1 LPKEE
6 SEKIAMHI
14 KKVNDFIV
22 NISGLTITIG
32 VSFIIAII
40 LIYILSKEPGRTIY
54 YFFIGPFTNRY
65 YFGNMVNAAIPLI
78 FTGLGISLAFK
89 SSVFNLGGEGQ
100 VYLGAL
106 IATTVCLALP
116 NTNGYFGAFL
126 ALVSALLVGALLAG
140 LSGLFKMKWDTNELI
155 SSFLVSNAVIL
166 IVNYFITGPL
176 DDPNSYLLTTSTI
189 PSQYHF
195 LKILPPSNL
204 NIGIILAILTIFFI
218 YFLMCHSHWGYEM
231 KMCGL
236 NREFSRYGGIN
247 VSNYFVLPMFLSGA
261 LHGFAGGVSILG
273 TYHTCIK
280 EFSFGMGWNGIA
292 VALIA
297 RNNPLGV
304 LPAAIFFAY
313 LNAGAKTAMLHS
325 DVTFEIAAI
334 IQSTVFYL
342 VTAEAIYDIIRY
354 KVKRDKMI

>member
-1 LPKEE
+1 MY
-6 SEKIAMHI
+6 A
-14 KKVNDFIV
+14 KKANDFIV
-22 NISGLTITIG
+22 NISGLVITIG
-32 VSFIIAII
+32 ASFIIAII
-40 LIYILSKEPGRTIY
+40 LIFILSKEPGRAIY

-65 YFGNMVNAAIPLI
+65 YFGNMVNTAIPLI

-100 VYLGAL
+100 VYSGAL
-106 IATTVCLALP
+106 VATIVCLALP
-116 NTNGYFGAFL
+116 NANGYFGAFL
-126 ALVSALLVGALLAG
+126 ALVSAMLVGALLAG

-155 SSFLVSNAVIL
+155 SSFLISNAVIL

-195 LKILPPSNL
+195 LKIFPPSNL
-204 NIGIILAILTIFFI
+204 NIDIILAILTIFFI
-218 YFLMCHSHWGYEM
+218 YFLMYHSHWGYEM
-231 KMCGL
+231 RMCGL
-236 NREFSRYGGIN
+236 NREFSRYGGIK
-247 VSNYFVLPMFLSGA
+247 VCNYLILPMFLSGA
-261 LHGFAGGVSILG
+261 LHGVAGGISILG
-273 TYHTCIK
+273 TYHMCIK

-297 RNNPLGV
+297 RSNPIGV

-325 DVTFEIAAI
+325 DVTFEIAAVV
-334 IQSTVFYL
+334 QSVVFYL
-342 VTAEAIYDIIRY
+342 VTARAIYDIIRY
-354 KVKRDKMI
+354 KIERDKMV